1 LFTSADKTCV
11 IVLTESKK
19 NVTRKFPFIVMTDP
33 VWLLL
38 LLLLLV
44 LLVVVVVVV
53 GRQNLYEI
61 VAKGMIQ

>member
-1 LFTSADKTCV
+1 
-11 IVLTESKK
+11 
-19 NVTRKFPFIVMTDP
+19 MTDP

-61 VAKGMIQ
+61 VAKGMIQWKLEGKDYFLQEQKNSHARQ